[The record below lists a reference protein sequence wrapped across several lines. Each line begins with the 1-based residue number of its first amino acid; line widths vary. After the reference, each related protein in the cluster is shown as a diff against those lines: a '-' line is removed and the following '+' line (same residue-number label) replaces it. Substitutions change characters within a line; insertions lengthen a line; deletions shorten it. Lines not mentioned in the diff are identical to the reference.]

1 MHRSLDPEAFRGRA
15 VLTAAALI
23 LWLVPAAAG
32 ADPGPAA
39 QAGNPTFG
47 GYISYWRVL
56 GVLVAILPWLL
67 FCQWVDKDTLF
78 LRRVKRE
85 LWNGVVLG
93 GGIAG
98 LALWILMPWQGPG
111 LFWAGFG
118 LWFLVT
124 AGSCGVYVAVRN
136 SMVDPSSRV
145 FTPRHIK
152 AWLGSLTRKKE
163 QKMDAVERVRVNDH
177 RGKRVPPPTDPT
189 QTDAFEAA
197 QTLLFD
203 ALWRRAT
210 DVELICSGT
219 AARLAYSIDGMV
231 QARNDL
237 LTPEAAR
244 AAIDFIKT
252 VAGLDVQERRKP
264 QQASIGA
271 AISGGSGGTTE
282 IEVRT
287 SGTTQHEKLALRI
300 VGVQNRLRIADLGL
314 HAQQIERL
322 EPVLKEPTGLVLVAG
337 PRASGITTTLYAAL
351 RSHDAFMQNLLTIEQ
366 SPLMDLENITQHT
379 YDSTKHEGSYARQLQ
394 TVLRREPDV
403 VMVSDCLDR
412 ETAHLAVSA
421 ARVKKIYMGC
431 VARDSLDA
439 LKRLV
444 SLAGDT
450 DGVADTLR
458 AVTCQRLIR
467 KLCIACRV
475 AYKPDAELLRKVNLP
490 AEKIDVFYRPPRPEE
505 QVDEKGRPKICP
517 NCQGSGYFG
526 RTGLFEVMIA
536 DAGVREQIRNG
547 QPVEAIRAAARKA
560 GMLYMQEIGVQRV
573 IEGVT
578 SMNEVLRVIR
588 GE

>member
-1 MHRSLDPEAFRGRA
+1 MHRTLDPEAFRGRA
-15 VLTAAALI
+15 VLTAAALG
-23 LWLVPAAAG
+23 LWLVPTAAG

-39 QAGNPTFG
+39 QAGNLTFG
-47 GYISYWRVL
+47 GYISYWRIL
-56 GVLVAILPWLL
+56 GVLAAILPWLL

-152 AWLGSLTRKKE
+152 AWLGSLTQKKE

-177 RGKRVPPPTDPT
+177 RGKRVPPPADPT

-197 QTLLFD
+197 QVLLFD

-210 DVELICSGT
+210 DVELICSTT

-244 AAIDFIKT
+244 SAIDFIKT

-264 QQASIGA
+264 QQANIGA
-271 AISGGSGGTTE
+271 AISGGPGGTTE

-314 HAQQIERL
+314 HARQIERL

-421 ARVKKIYMGC
+421 ARAKKIYMGC

-475 AYKPDAELLRKVNLP
+475 AYKPDAELLKKVNLP

-526 RTGLFEVMIA
+526 RTGLFEVLIA